1 MSFTKISRELMEN
14 MKFRVFTKEDYYGFA
29 GAQSSPVPLIAEN
42 DDEGI
47 MMVIDGVYAEL
58 YADTGDGG
66 FELVDSVDDIREL
79 PYKTAREIE
88 IEKRITNLKAE
99 LAALENE
106 LCY

>member
-1 MSFTKISRELMEN
+1 MMSFTKISRELMEN
-14 MKFRVFTKEDYYGFA
+14 MKFRPFTKNDYFGFA
-29 GAQSSPVPLIAEN
+29 GVSSPVPMIAEMEM
-42 DDEGI
+42 EGI
-47 MMVIDGVYAEL
+47 LMIIDGGYAEL

-66 FELVDSVDDIREL
+66 FELIDSVDNINEL